1 MMKNLIYVLLSALLI
16 GNAFFGYRLYSR
28 ETPKDTEVT
37 MEKLQ
42 LLMDVF
48 QQVRANYV
56 DEKDI
61 NIDELFDNAIK
72 GMVFSLDPFS
82 EFMNTKEF
90 QDFQRESHDTFGGIG
105 VQIHMQDGL
114 VTVSSAL
121 KNTPAAAA
129 GVLAGD
135 QIIAVDDTDTTSM
148 KMENVVKLLRGEPGT
163 KVTITVRRSE
173 EPEPIKIE
181 IIRAMIENLSV
192 SGEHII
198 EGTKTGY
205 VRIET
210 FLEPTAKQFEEAVKS
225 LEVQGIDS
233 LIIDL
238 RDNPGGQVDSSV
250 DILSY
255 LLPPN
260 SLVATLEGRTPQM
273 NHEYTTHAT
282 GYRFPADIPIVVLGN
297 RGTAS
302 AAEITISCLRDYHRA
317 AFIGE
322 RTFGKALVQDIKD
335 LPGGNAVKFTV
346 AKYYTKLRTPI
357 QGLGIRP
364 DIEDKLTR
372 KDIKA
377 IFEAKSNQESDQ
389 VDPNIKT
396 ALKFF
401 ADGAEWTVY
410 EGKPEGDYDDVL
422 PQWQRDENRRYR
434 MYEYDIY
441 GDMADGEKKPD
452 EAQPAEN
459 ESTEEPQPSQ
469 EEK

>member
-1 MMKNLIYVLLSALLI
+1 MKNLIYVLLTALLL
-16 GNAFFGYRLYSR
+16 GNAFFGYKLYSR
-28 ETPKDTEVT
+28 ETPKDAEVT

-42 LLMDVF
+42 LLMNVF

-61 NIDELFDNAIK
+61 DIDQLFDNAIK

-82 EFMNTKEF
+82 EFMTPVEF
-90 QDFQRESHDTFGGIG
+90 QDFQRESKDTFGGIG

-114 VTVSSAL
+114 VTISAAL

-129 GVLAGD
+129 GILAGD
-135 QIIAVDDTDTTSM
+135 QIIGVDGTDVTHM
-148 KMENVVKLLRGEPGT
+148 GIDDVVKLLRGDPDT
-163 KVTITVRRSE
+163 KVCLTIRRPE
-173 EPEPIKIE
+173 ETEPLKIE
-181 IIRAMIENLSV
+181 ITRAIIENESV
-192 SGEHII
+192 SGEHVI

-210 FLEPTAKQFEEAVKS
+210 FLEPTAKQFEEALKG
-225 LEVQGIDS
+225 LELQGIDS

-238 RDNPGGQVDSSV
+238 RDNPGGQVDSCV

-255 LLPPN
+255 LLPAN
-260 SLVATLEGRTPQM
+260 SLVATLEGRNPKM
-273 NHEYTTHAT
+273 NETYVTHAM
-282 GYRFPADIPIVVLGN
+282 GYHFPENIPIVVLGN

-302 AAEITISCLRDYHRA
+302 AAEITTSCLRDYHRA

-346 AKYYTKLRTPI
+346 AKYFTKLHTPI

-364 DIEDKLTR
+364 DFESVLTR

-377 IFEAKSNQESDQ
+377 MFKAQSEKESDIA
-389 VDPNIKT
+389 DPNIQL

-401 ADGAEWTVY
+401 ADGAEWPVY
-410 EGKPEGDYDDVL
+410 EGKPEGDYADVL

-434 MYEYDIY
+434 MYEYDLY
-441 GDMADGEKKPD
+441 GDIPEGEKPA
-452 EAQPAEN
+452 EESQPAEN
-459 ESTEEPQPSQ
+459 ESLEQPQPVL
-469 EEK
+469 EN